1 MGEQFMLKDGRTVVV
16 ARLTVDDKDALRA
29 FDERLSARS
38 RNLFTPHLY
47 DGATLDKVIA
57 RNAAGEDVV
66 FTAKAAG
73 TIVGYCFLWYATRRV
88 PLLGIGIA
96 DDFQGAGLGRRLMQL
111 LIDTG
116 RALGA
121 EGIELTTA
129 LDNESA
135 FALYQKCGFLF
146 LRNVENL
153 VGDGTVRIERCMVL
167 PFRPDAQPMS
177 EPHEAP
183 V

>member
-1 MGEQFMLKDGRTVVV
+1 MEKIILKDGRTVTID
-16 ARLTVDDKDALRA
+16 RLIAADKEALRA
-29 FDERLSARS
+29 FDAELSAHS

-47 DGATLDKVIA
+47 DSETLDKVIA
-57 RNAAGEDVV
+57 RNAADEDVV
-66 FTAKAAG
+66 FAAKADG
-73 TIVGYCFLWYATRRV
+73 KIIGYCFLWYAKRRV
-88 PLLGIGIA
+88 PLLGIGVA
-96 DDFQGAGLGRRLMQL
+96 DNFQGAGLGHRLMQL

-129 LDNESA
+129 LHNDNA
-135 FALYQKCGFLF
+135 FALYQKCGFIF
-146 LRNVENL
+146 LRNVDNL
-153 VGDGTVRIERCMVL
+153 VGDGNIRTERCMFL